1 VSKYWNSSLIAHSSV
16 LKKANMKLFIT
27 ILLLI
32 LSWSCFSQDITVSD
46 PITVRSDDTYDF
58 IGKLKNQ
65 YLVFHN
71 KGMEFE
77 IQAFDKDLYSAWD
90 KEIELEKRR
99 STVLGIVPSKDD
111 FSVIYTCRKKR
122 KLNLL
127 LSRFSPA
134 ANLLDTATIKIYH
147 NAMLTPSLRVI
158 RSEDKT
164 KVLIYHIKEQ
174 KKVEALVYDLE
185 TMKILWERKLQPKEM
200 TYYETFKQFLL
211 SNDGDL
217 FVILQKENKKFQK
230 EKHHY
235 EIHQVTTDN
244 QYEFFSIPMQD
255 HLTYDILFSYDNK
268 NSRLTAAGLY
278 SDKNRARANGY
289 FFMNIPRSN
298 PENHTL
304 VFEEFDKKVVDNLLG
319 KRADIEKGIGDLDV
333 QEIVHRFDGGI
344 LMILERNRILERGGL
359 GGAGD
364 FNSQTITDYYFD
376 DVIVFSIHP
385 DGKTHW
391 KNVLHKKQYS
401 QGDLAVFSSYF
412 LLKTPANLRFI
423 FNDEIKAENTVS
435 EYVVKGTGEFE
446 RNSVLSTDDQRIQLR
461 FAEAL
466 QVGASEFVVP
476 SISRSKMKLIRVK
489 Y

>member
-1 VSKYWNSSLIAHSSV
+1 M
-16 LKKANMKLFIT
+16 KKIIT

-32 LSWSCFSQDITVSD
+32 ISWSGFSQDITVSD
-46 PITVRSDDTYDF
+46 PISVRSGDEYDF
-58 IGKLKNQ
+58 IGKMKNQ

-77 IQAFDKDLYSAWD
+77 VKAFDKDLYSAWD

-99 STVLGIVPSKDD
+99 STVLGIVPTKDD

-134 ANLLDTATIKIYH
+134 ANLLDTATIKIYQ
-147 NAMLTPSLRVI
+147 NAILTPSLRVI

-164 KVLIYHIKEQ
+164 KVLIYYVKEQ

-185 TMKILWERKLQPKEM
+185 TMKVLWERKIQPKDM
-200 TYYETFKQFLL
+200 TYYEKFKQFLL

-217 FVILQKENKKFQK
+217 FIILEKENKKFQK

-235 EIHQVTTDN
+235 EIHQVTADN
-244 QYEFFSIPMQD
+244 KYGFFSVPMQN

-268 NSRLTAAGLY
+268 NNILTAAGLY
-278 SDKNRARANGY
+278 SEKNRGRANGY
-289 FFMNIPRSN
+289 FFMNIPRSD
-298 PENHTL
+298 PEKHNL
-304 VFEEFDKKVVDNLLG
+304 IFEEFDEQVVDNLLG
-319 KRADIEKGIGDLDV
+319 KKADVEKGIADLDV
-333 QEIVHRFDGGI
+333 QEIVHRLDGGI

-364 FNSQTITDYYFD
+364 FNNRTIVDYYFD

-423 FNDEIKAENTVS
+423 FNDEIKPENTVS
-435 EYVVKGTGEFE
+435 EYVVKGSGEFE

-476 SISRSKMKLIRVK
+476 SLMRTKMKLIRVK

>member
-1 VSKYWNSSLIAHSSV
+1 
-16 LKKANMKLFIT
+16 MKLFIT

-200 TYYETFKQFLL
+200 TYYETFKQL
-211 SNDGDL
+211 
-217 FVILQKENKKFQK
+217 
-230 EKHHY
+230 
-235 EIHQVTTDN
+235 
-244 QYEFFSIPMQD
+244 
-255 HLTYDILFSYDNK
+255 
-268 NSRLTAAGLY
+268 
-278 SDKNRARANGY
+278 
-289 FFMNIPRSN
+289 
-298 PENHTL
+298 
-304 VFEEFDKKVVDNLLG
+304 
-319 KRADIEKGIGDLDV
+319 
-333 QEIVHRFDGGI
+333 
-344 LMILERNRILERGGL
+344 
-359 GGAGD
+359 
-364 FNSQTITDYYFD
+364 
-376 DVIVFSIHP
+376 
-385 DGKTHW
+385 
-391 KNVLHKKQYS
+391 
-401 QGDLAVFSSYF
+401 
-412 LLKTPANLRFI
+412 
-423 FNDEIKAENTVS
+423 
-435 EYVVKGTGEFE
+435 
-446 RNSVLSTDDQRIQLR
+446 
-461 FAEAL
+461 
-466 QVGASEFVVP
+466 
-476 SISRSKMKLIRVK
+476 
-489 Y
+489 

>member
-1 VSKYWNSSLIAHSSV
+1 
-16 LKKANMKLFIT
+16 MKNITT

-32 LSWSCFSQDITVSD
+32 FTCSCFSQNITVSD
-46 PITVRSDDTYDF
+46 PITVRSDETYDF

-77 IQAFDKDLYSAWD
+77 IKAFDKDLYSTWD

-99 STVLGIVPSKDD
+99 SNVLGIVPSKDD
-111 FSVIYTCRKKR
+111 FVVIYTCKKKR

-134 ANLLDTATIKIYH
+134 ANLLDTATIKIY
-147 NAMLTPSLRVI
+147 NSALSSPSLKVI
-158 RSEDKT
+158 RSEDRT
-164 KVLIYHIKEQ
+164 KVLIYQVKEQ
-174 KKVEALVYDLE
+174 KKMEALVYDLE
-185 TMKILWERKLQPKEM
+185 TMKILWERKIQPKKM
-200 TYYETFKQFLL
+200 AYYEKYKQFLL

-217 FVILQKENKKFQK
+217 FFMLQKENKKLQRD
-230 EKHHY
+230 KHHY
-235 EIHQVTTDN
+235 EIHQVTADN
-244 QYEFFSIPMQD
+244 QYRFYSVPMQS

-278 SDKNRARANGY
+278 SKKNRGRANGY
-289 FFMNIPRSN
+289 FFMNIPRNN

-304 VFEEFDKKVVDNLLG
+304 VFEEFDEKVVDNLLG
-319 KRADIEKGIGDLDV
+319 KRADVDKGVGDLDV
-333 QEIVHRFDGGI
+333 QEIVHRLDGGI

-359 GGAGD
+359 GGVGD
-364 FNSQTITDYYFD
+364 FNNRTIVDYYYD

-423 FNDEIKAENTVS
+423 FNDEIKSENTVS
-435 EYVVKGTGEFE
+435 EYVVTGSGEFE

-476 SISRSKMKLIRVK
+476 SILRSKMKLIRVK

>member
-1 VSKYWNSSLIAHSSV
+1 
-16 LKKANMKLFIT
+16 MKNFIT

-32 LSWSCFSQDITVSD
+32 LSWPCFSQDITVSD
-46 PITVRSDDTYDF
+46 PITLRSGDEYDF
-58 IGKLKNQ
+58 IGKIKNQ
-65 YLVFHN
+65 YLIFHN

-77 IQAFDKDLYSAWD
+77 IKAFDKNLYSAWD

-99 STVLGIVPSKDD
+99 SSVLGIVPSKDA

-134 ANLLDTATIKIYH
+134 ANLLDTATIKIFH
-147 NAMLTPSLRVI
+147 NAILTPTLKVI
-158 RSEDKT
+158 RSEDKS
-164 KVLIYHIKEQ
+164 KILIYHVKEQ
-174 KKVEALVYDLE
+174 KKMEALVYDLE
-185 TMKILWERKLQPKEM
+185 TMKVLWERKLQPKEM
-200 TYYETFKQFLL
+200 AYYEKYQQFLL

-217 FVILQKENKKFQK
+217 FIILQKENKKLQR

-235 EIHQVTTDN
+235 EIHHVSADN
-244 QYEFFSIPMQD
+244 QYGFFTIPMQN

-278 SDKNRARANGY
+278 SKKNRGRANGY
-289 FFMNIPRSN
+289 FFMNIPRN
-298 PENHTL
+298 NHEDHTL
-304 VFEEFDKKVVDNLLG
+304 VFEEFDEKVVDNLLG
-319 KRADIEKGIGDLDV
+319 KKSDIEKGIADLDV
-333 QEIVHRFDGGI
+333 QEIVHRLDGGI

-359 GGAGD
+359 GGGSD
-364 FNSQTITDYYFD
+364 FNNRTIVDYYFD

-401 QGDLAVFSSYF
+401 QGDQAVFSSYF

-423 FNDEIKAENTVS
+423 FNDEIKPENTVS
-435 EYVVKGTGEFE
+435 EYVVKGSGKFE

-461 FAEAL
+461 FAEAM

-476 SISRSKMKLIRVK
+476 SIMRTKMKLIRVK

>member
-1 VSKYWNSSLIAHSSV
+1 M
-16 LKKANMKLFIT
+16 KKIIT

-32 LSWSCFSQDITVSD
+32 LSWPCFSQDVTVSD

-58 IGKLKNQ
+58 IGKIKNQ

-77 IQAFDKDLYSAWD
+77 IKAFDKDLYSTWD

-99 STVLGIVPSKDD
+99 STILGIVPSNDD

-134 ANLLDTATIKIYH
+134 ANLLDTATIKIYSSL
-147 NAMLTPSLRVI
+147 LTPSLRVI

-174 KKVEALVYDLE
+174 KKVEVLVYDLE

-200 TYYETFKQFLL
+200 AYYEKYKQFLL
-211 SNDGDL
+211 SNEGDL
-217 FVILQKENKKFQK
+217 FIILQKENRKLQR

-235 EIHQVTTDN
+235 EIHQVTADN
-244 QYEFFSIPMQD
+244 QYELYTIPMQSN
-255 HLTYDILFSYDNK
+255 LTYDILFSYDNK
-268 NSRLTAAGLY
+268 NKNLTAAGLY
-278 SDKNRARANGY
+278 SEKNRGRANGY
-289 FFMNIPRSN
+289 FFLNIPPSN
-298 PENHTL
+298 PDNHTL
-304 VFEEFDKKVVDNLLG
+304 VFEKFDETIVDNLLG
-319 KRADIEKGIGDLDV
+319 KKADIEKGIADLDV
-333 QEIVHRFDGGI
+333 QEIVHRLDGGI
-344 LMILERNRILERGGL
+344 LMILERNRILERGGGMGN
-359 GGAGD
+359 GGGN
-364 FNSQTITDYYFD
+364 FNNRSIVDYYFD

-385 DGKTHW
+385 DGATHW

-412 LLKTPANLRFI
+412 LLKTPSNLRFI
-423 FNDEIKAENTVS
+423 FNDEIKPENTVS
-435 EYVVKGTGEFE
+435 EYVVKGNGSFE

-466 QVGASEFVVP
+466 QVGAREFVVP
-476 SISRSKMKLIRVK
+476 SILRTKMKLIRVT